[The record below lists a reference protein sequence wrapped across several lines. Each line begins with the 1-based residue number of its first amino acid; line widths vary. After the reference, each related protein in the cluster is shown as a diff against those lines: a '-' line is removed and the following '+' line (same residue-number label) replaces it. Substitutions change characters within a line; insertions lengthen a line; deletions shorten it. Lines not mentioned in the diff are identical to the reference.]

1 MNILS
6 SKSLDIPKKNSFNSS
21 INILSKKFS
30 INCKSKPNKYYESAE
45 YRLSQNPPI
54 YFYRK
59 ITKPYKYNISNI
71 DLSYSNRKSNED
83 IFAEKVKNIINK
95 ELGDSINLNNIFSQ
109 SLKNDRYKPKG
120 YPYFEFVNKH
130 HNMYKKFF
138 LNKQINKD
146 NFKEKNIIVNENE
159 KNIMNNSS
167 KYLMNNQNINENNE
181 GRNLNN
187 IQIDEVNNNKEKKIR
202 LEKEK
207 IQNLNE
213 KKQKNNNINENEI
226 NKYENNHN
234 INYNENIKNDNKN
247 EDEYFKKEDISQ
259 LNHNNSLQDNN
270 NNYNTNH
277 NLKTN
282 NSSSILYPIL
292 SEKDEIKYKY
302 YESDPHN
309 LKNDTLFKNKSGEKN
324 LFRNNFQLKDFD
336 NKLHI
341 TSDSNSSWI
350 PKIPKRITYNNLSS
364 VKYNIISPLRRS
376 IFKTRE
382 EISGLKIANRVKSV
396 SQFVDISSN
405 KTQNLNELFENSI
418 KVKNWFMKR
427 NQVASNQGDLH
438 HTYKEIIPYP
448 FS

>member
-1 MNILS
+1 M
-6 SKSLDIPKKNSFNSS
+6 
-21 INILSKKFS
+21 
-30 INCKSKPNKYYESAE
+30 
-45 YRLSQNPPI
+45 
-54 YFYRK
+54 
-59 ITKPYKYNISNI
+59 
-71 DLSYSNRKSNED
+71 
-83 IFAEKVKNIINK
+83 
-95 ELGDSINLNNIFSQ
+95 
-109 SLKNDRYKPKG
+109 
-120 YPYFEFVNKH
+120 
-130 HNMYKKFF
+130 
-138 LNKQINKD
+138 
-146 NFKEKNIIVNENE
+146 
-159 KNIMNNSS
+159 
-167 KYLMNNQNINENNE
+167 
-181 GRNLNN
+181 
-187 IQIDEVNNNKEKKIR
+187 
-202 LEKEK
+202 
-207 IQNLNE
+207 
-213 KKQKNNNINENEI
+213 
-226 NKYENNHN
+226 
-234 INYNENIKNDNKN
+234 
-247 EDEYFKKEDISQ
+247 
-259 LNHNNSLQDNN
+259 NHNNNLQDNN